1 MSQISKCP
9 KVTVV
14 LTYLEASGEVSELRY
29 KSLLYFSSKRSY
41 CIGEVYLSEIGKES
55 VHSILANPVH
65 PPCPSVRGLISILH
79 LIR

>member
-14 LTYLEASGEVSELRY
+14 LTYWEASGDVSELRY

-41 CIGEVYLSEIGKES
+41 WTNYVNVDSPNLGFTYLIK
-55 VHSILANPVH
+55 LF
-65 PPCPSVRGLISILH
+65 RGGTVKKNLV
-79 LIR
+79 